1 MGQKAAELIIFQPEF
16 HVFKCETQSFGR
28 AIQLRLMMYSGMVKD
43 LIIVPMIIQIVPDF
57 FERVPQ
63 N

>member
-1 MGQKAAELIIFQPEF
+1 
-16 HVFKCETQSFGR
+16 
-28 AIQLRLMMYSGMVKD
+28 MMYSGMVKD
-43 LIIVPMIIQIVPDF
+43 LIIVPKIIQIVPDC

>member
-1 MGQKAAELIIFQPEF
+1 MCQKAAELIICRPEF
-16 HVFKCETQSFGR
+16 HVFKCEAQSFGR
-28 AIQLRLMMYSGMVKD
+28 AVQIRLMMFSGMVKD
-43 LIIVPMIIQIVPDF
+43 LIIGPMIIQIVPDF

>member
-1 MGQKAAELIIFQPEF
+1 MIY
-16 HVFKCETQSFGR
+16 R
-28 AIQLRLMMYSGMVKD
+28 GMVKD
-43 LIIVPMIIQIVPDF
+43 LIIVPKIIQIVRDF